1 MKRVQAACICQTLR
15 FSLKEELDH
24 ASAIHQVRE
33 EVAHYKRGLDRV
45 GTQYKILEE
54 TEQPDGSILVR
65 VIKQYNACP
74 VGDYL
79 K

>member
-1 MKRVQAACICQTLR
+1 MKRVTAACICQTLR
-15 FSLKEELDH
+15 FSLKEEVDY
-24 ASAIHQVRE
+24 ASAIKLVRE
-33 EVAHYKRGLDRV
+33 EVAHYKRNLDRT

-54 TEQPDGSILVR
+54 TEQPDGSILVK
-65 VIKQYNACP
+65 VIKQYNSCP